1 MKQTYAHKFRRAI
14 QKMALF
20 LNRLGSRYPNHE
32 KISDYERESLAI
44 CAKLI
49 HDEENVLLLSPISG
63 KRYIKS
69 DKAQVFVIIENGL
82 ITIVNH
88 QYSYNIDLW
97 GKAMERIIRLFD
109 VEVEKRRTQME
120 NEIRSNVKH
129 SLSNIYKSLVH
140 EKV

>member
-1 MKQTYAHKFRRAI
+1 MKQMDKHKVKRAI
-14 QKMALF
+14 QRVALF
-20 LNRLGSRYPNHE
+20 LNRLGSNYPKRE
-32 KISDYERESLAI
+32 KTSEYEKESLAI

-49 HDEENVLLLSPISG
+49 HDHDNILLMSPISG

-97 GKAMERIIRLFD
+97 GKPMERIIRLFD